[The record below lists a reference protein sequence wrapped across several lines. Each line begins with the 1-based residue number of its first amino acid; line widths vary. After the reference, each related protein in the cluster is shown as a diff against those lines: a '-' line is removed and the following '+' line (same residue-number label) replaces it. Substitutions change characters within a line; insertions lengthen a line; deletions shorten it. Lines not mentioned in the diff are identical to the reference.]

1 VSACPLTCAAPVQ
14 TRYTAVRRQ
23 TAPAKGAKE
32 TQVLDYQ
39 NVASDLLPTVAAAYA
54 LKFMGQVPCYLQ
66 HPLLCDHEFC
76 VHMSGTCSCLSDKLQ

>member
-1 VSACPLTCAAPVQ
+1 MPTDSLCVALAQ

-23 TAPAKGAKE
+23 TAPAKGARE

-54 LKFMGQVPCYLQ
+54 LKFMGQVPSWPPEPDARISVACW
-66 HPLLCDHEFC
+66 C
-76 VHMSGTCSCLSDKLQ
+76 

>member
-1 VSACPLTCAAPVQ
+1 MCACPLTSAAPAQ

-23 TAPAKGAKE
+23 TAPAKGARE

-54 LKFMGQVPCYLQ
+54 LKFMGQVPFL
-66 HPLLCDHEFC
+66 PKNPVRDLC
-76 VHMSGTCSCLSDKLQ
+76 CLTSVVLI

>member
-1 VSACPLTCAAPVQ
+1 VQ

-23 TAPAKGAKE
+23 TAPAPGARE

-54 LKFMGQVPCYLQ
+54 LKFMGQVPCR
-66 HPLLCDHEFC
+66 PLISVCMLCRSC
-76 VHMSGTCSCLSDKLQ
+76 V